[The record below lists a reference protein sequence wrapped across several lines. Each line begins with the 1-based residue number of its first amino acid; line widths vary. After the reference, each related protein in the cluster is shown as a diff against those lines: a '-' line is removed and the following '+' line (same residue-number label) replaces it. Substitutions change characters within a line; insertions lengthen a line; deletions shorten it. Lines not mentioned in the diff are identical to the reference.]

1 MVEVPVK
8 ILAKFETF
16 FEAVRVLAAGN
27 VDTHTEA
34 EGHEHEADV
43 GHAHCQLLKKKV
55 LRNKKKSSRKLNK
68 VLETKTKFSKVEQSS
83 RK

>member
-1 MVEVPVK
+1 MDDLVEVPVK

-16 FEAVRVLAAGN
+16 FEAVRVFAAGN
-27 VDTHTEA
+27 VDTHAEA

-55 LRNKKKSSRKLNK
+55 LRNKKKSSRK
-68 VLETKTKFSKVEQSS
+68 
-83 RK
+83 

>member
-1 MVEVPVK
+1 VDDLVEVPVK
-8 ILAKFETF
+8 ILTKFETF
-16 FEAVRVLAAGN
+16 FEAVRVFAAGY
-27 VDTHTEA
+27 VDTHAEA

-55 LRNKKKSSRKLNK
+55 LRNEKK
-68 VLETKTKFSKVEQSS
+68 VLETKTKFSKVKQSS